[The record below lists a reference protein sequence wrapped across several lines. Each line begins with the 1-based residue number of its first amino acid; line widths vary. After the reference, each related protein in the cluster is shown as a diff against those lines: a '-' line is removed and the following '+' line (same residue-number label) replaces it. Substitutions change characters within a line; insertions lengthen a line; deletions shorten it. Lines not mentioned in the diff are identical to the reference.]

1 MRVSVT
7 PRRAFGYPDF
17 PESCH
22 LPSSLVWVASMGR
35 SDPGIRHR
43 PACPRASVL
52 FVARSSAKASRAHA
66 VISDLIGTRHVMGIS
81 YCMCALRA
89 HVPPR
94 RALARGVARGPR
106 EAEEAVMQTGRPL
119 PMHLGVKLAQG
130 YVTYAD
136 EIHTLHRSLR
146 KHCSTPAKQPAAV
159 AKKNGNKA
167 DSGGAGGNRTGKLP
181 NCPSCTLE
189 MELTYMRLRQTRPR
203 VVWEISPMHGF
214 STLMILLALEK
225 NNNSARLH
233 SFDRHEHVRRYLT
246 PAAYPSLLPM
256 WRFHLGDVGEL
267 VAQALHSQEK
277 RGDLFK
283 LAPRPSYVFLD
294 SWHSEDVYTA
304 RSLKHR
310 AVASLPSAHKRVAIA
325 DRVSRYRWAS
335 STPRRSCRGCSAG
348 TRMSRCTM
356 STTLS
361 FGPTRRRR
369 VT

>member
-1 MRVSVT
+1 MCLR
-7 PRRAFGYPDF
+7 G
-17 PESCH
+17 
-22 LPSSLVWVASMGR
+22 
-35 SDPGIRHR
+35 
-43 PACPRASVL
+43 
-52 FVARSSAKASRAHA
+52 AR
-66 VISDLIGTRHVMGIS
+66 
-81 YCMCALRA
+81 LRA
-89 HVPPR
+89 
-94 RALARGVARGPR
+94 GSRGPR

-256 WRFHLGDVGEL
+256 WRFHLGDVREL